1 MWLLDILQ
9 PFTKFVQFEGLAKF
23 PVKIYVFR
31 VNTTE
36 PLFFLAQGDTEVS
49 RGAGADCQTAKHT
62 AG

>member
-49 RGAGADCQTAKHT
+49 R
-62 AG
+62 